1 MSDINTI
8 VFDQKTI
15 DELNP
20 YDPIED
26 GELTAQIS
34 AESAKFPIYINIT
47 NTKDNY
53 AQAYKTPQT
62 TKSITLKQVKDLL
75 DITNTFEYFPAEQ
88 EDFENTESQN
98 YTAPMLISPEIFN
111 NRVRTMINISQDSAT
126 HDSAG
131 LMSPE
136 DKIKLDTFNLING
149 ASKGSLRNTFS
160 NPQTSTYL
168 LGQYAFAQG
177 VNSQASGNGAVAEGN
192 GTKASGNF
200 SYTQGELT
208 EAQAHVSQANG
219 LGTIATSEG
228 QAVFGTYDKEDTQG
242 SKNTKGNYAFIVGNG
257 RDDDHRSNAAA
268 LTWDGNLELAGEPTE
283 DNHAATKGYV
293 DTEINEVKE
302 SLLDLGKDK
311 IVNMIY
317 PIGSVYISI
326 NSINPNTLFGGQWEQ
341 IKKKFLLATDEEENE
356 EEVSFDYPAGETG
369 GEEKVLLSAE
379 ESGLPNH
386 GHELVPPITKSTS
399 VASDGMSANSSI
411 SGYFDIRGWG
421 DGYVIEG
428 SKYGVINAN
437 NWVQKPKGNNNI
449 PTSGSVNKAGAQ
461 RVILSANISH
471 THSITIPALETS
483 GGQVSQSIAQPA
495 IAAHNNMPPY
505 MAVYMWKRIA

>member
-47 NTKDNY
+47 NSKDNY

-75 DITNTFEYFPAEQ
+75 DITNTFEYFPAQ
-88 EDFENTESQN
+88 IEDFENTDSQN
-98 YTAPMLISPEIFN
+98 YKAPMLISPEVFN
-111 NRVRTMINISQDSAT
+111 NRVHNMINISQDWAT
-126 HDSAG
+126 QDSAG

-136 DKIKLDTFNLING
+136 DKSKLDNFNLING
-149 ASKGSLRNTFS
+149 STRGSLKNTS
-160 NPQTSTYL
+160 SHPQTSTYI
-168 LGQYAFAQG
+168 LGEYAFAQG

-208 EAQAHVSQANG
+208 EAQAHASQANG

-228 QAVFGTYDKEDTQG
+228 QAVFGTYNKEDIHG
-242 SKNTKGNYAFIVGNG
+242 SKNTKGDYAFIVGNG
-257 RDDDHRSNAAA
+257 YDNDHRSNAAA
-268 LTWDGNLELAGEPTE
+268 LTWDGNLELAGEPAE

-302 SLLDLGKDK
+302 SLLDFGKDK
-311 IVNMIY
+311 IVDMIY
-317 PIGSVYISI
+317 PIGSVYISV
-326 NSINPNTLFGGQWEQ
+326 NAINPNTLFGGQWKQ
-341 IKKKFLLATDEEENE
+341 IKKRFLLATDEEETE
-356 EEVSFDYPAGETG
+356 EEITFDYPAGTEG
-369 GEEKVLLSAE
+369 GEEKVLLTADQ
-379 ESGLPNH
+379 SGLPAHSH
-386 GHELVPPITKSTS
+386 GFNQPLTESKTVISG
-399 VASDGMSANSSI
+399 GMSANNNLSAYFSARSTTYNEGKIINPGQNI
-411 SGYFDIRGWG
+411 SVKNVSGWG
-421 DGYVIEG
+421 DSVQQINGVHKGYG
-428 SKYGVINAN
+428 Y
-437 NWVQKPKGNNNI
+437 
-449 PTSGSVNKAGAQ
+449 T
-461 RVILSANISH
+461 ISFNVAH
-471 THSITIPALETS
+471 THSVDVGGLRVI

-505 MAVYMWKRIA
+505 IAVYMWKRIS